1 MKKGKVAALAGILA
15 AVGMGL
21 FFPDFVAG
29 VADQKMKDQEE
40 HFPWTQLPLLLTDV

>member
-1 MKKGKVAALAGILA
+1 MKKGKVAALVGILAA

-21 FFPDFVAG
+21 FFPDLVVN

-40 HFPWTQLPLLLTDV
+40 HFSVDDNYLFC